1 MPSVDPAAAVVVKVG
16 GSLYDLPDLGAILGR
31 WLDELKCRPDAP
43 RGGGTVPAGLVGGGG
58 PAADVVRDLDR
69 RHHLGDEAAHW
80 LALHA
85 LRLNAYFLAA
95 LLRERKPA
103 VTGAVVDW
111 PGLWRRGMLP
121 VVDAYA
127 FARADEVLSDHL
139 PHSWQAT
146 SDSVA
151 ARVALVA
158 GARRLVLLK
167 SVTIPA
173 GVTWEEAARRG
184 FIDPMFA
191 QVLGHGSVEVRAV
204 NLRTWQP
211 ASGSGRTPP
220 GPAPAPD
227 R

>member
-1 MPSVDPAAAVVVKVG
+1 MPSADPSAAVVVKVG
-16 GSLYDLPDLGAILGR
+16 GSLYDLPDLGSLLGR
-31 WLDELKCRPDAP
+31 WLDELAAP
-43 RGGGTVPAGLVGGGG
+43 AVLVPGGG
-58 PAADVVRDLDR
+58 PVADVVRDLDH
-69 RHHLGDEAAHW
+69 RHRLGEEAAHW

-85 LRLNAYFLAA
+85 LMLNAYFLAA

-103 VTGAVVDW
+103 VTGAIVDW
-111 PGLWRRGMLP
+111 PGLWQRGMLP

-139 PHSWQAT
+139 PHCWQAT

-173 GVTWEEAARRG
+173 GVPWEEAARQG
-184 FIDPMFA
+184 AIDPLFA
-191 QVLGHGSVEVRAV
+191 QVLHGAVEVRAV

-211 ASGSGRTPP
+211 GFGNEHTPP